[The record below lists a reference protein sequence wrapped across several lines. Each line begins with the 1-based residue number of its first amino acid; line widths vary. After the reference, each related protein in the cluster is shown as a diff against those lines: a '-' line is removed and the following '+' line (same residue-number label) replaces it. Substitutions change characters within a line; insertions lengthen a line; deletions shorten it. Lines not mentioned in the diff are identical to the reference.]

1 MKIFF
6 TKKYIWIYVYLYLI
20 FQTTIQNTT
29 QGIINKIVTYSD
41 DLICLILLF
50 CLIIRSLRKRTVV
63 EGKGELFAI
72 VFYTLYLSIGVFCG
86 SMHDYQKIRYILLDM
101 FTCSKFIIVYFA
113 SKVLSEKYIDDDFLF
128 SLNKGLELM
137 AVVLFVLTLHDLLFT
152 PFFEKSEYRYFTNS
166 IKLFFYHPEAL
177 ARACAGVI
185 YPLAYNMKKKKEN
198 IIYILMLCF
207 VMFFTFRM
215 KSVAAMVIFLLL
227 YIYRKYISGKNIAL
241 LFAVAVLICLVI
253 GRGQMKFYFSMP
265 EIGRTKLVTDS
276 VTLANEHFP
285 LGTGFGSF
293 GSNAALEHNSLLY
306 ENMGY
311 YDKNNKWAV
320 KEYLNDAFWPIVVA
334 QTGWIGT
341 VFFCLAILCLLLKGV
356 KLYKTEFF
364 SGWVILMVL
373 LYDLVSTLG
382 SSAFYHPMSL
392 SGYMFAGIV
401 TSQYLN
407 TKRSVKEK

>member
-1 MKIFF
+1 MK
-6 TKKYIWIYVYLYLI
+6 
-20 FQTTIQNTT
+20 Q
-29 QGIINKIVTYSD
+29 
-41 DLICLILLF
+41 
-50 CLIIRSLRKRTVV
+50 
-63 EGKGELFAI
+63 
-72 VFYTLYLSIGVFCG
+72 
-86 SMHDYQKIRYILLDM
+86 
-101 FTCSKFIIVYFA
+101 
-113 SKVLSEKYIDDDFLF
+113 
-128 SLNKGLELM
+128 
-137 AVVLFVLTLHDLLFT
+137 
-152 PFFEKSEYRYFTNS
+152 
-166 IKLFFYHPEAL
+166 
-177 ARACAGVI
+177 
-185 YPLAYNMKKKKEN
+185 KEN